1 MVVII
6 IILLIL
12 IIISLMSHE
21 TGASPK
27 HVFMY
32 LLLIAMLYV
41 SVVSFIAIIF
51 QYINVL
57 LPDPLQYYLPGIY
70 DTIRFASSSLVVA
83 FPVYLLMSWLLE
95 KEYIRVPE
103 AKQLKS
109 RKWLVYLTLFIAAI
123 TIIVD
128 LVQLVNNFYRGELTW
143 SFTLK
148 IMTVLI
154 VAATVFGYHLWDL
167 QKDLESKVK
176 KMIGGIISVVVLATL
191 IAGFFIAGSPQHQ
204 RNVRFDQQRT
214 TDLNTIQYQI
224 LDYWQR
230 KKTLPAQLSD
240 LEDSITGFQVPKDPA
255 TGTAYTYE
263 IKGNLSFTL
272 CADFAAE
279 QEGGKGDSRNIAPM
293 YPMNEFG
300 ANDNWSHK
308 AGRTCFDRTIDPERH
323 ALPQQKI

>member
-1 MVVII
+1 MA
-6 IILLIL
+6 
-12 IIISLMSHE
+12 HE

-57 LPDPLQYYLPGIY
+57 FPDPLQYYLPGIY

-83 FPVYLLMSWLLE
+83 FPVYLLMSWLLG
-95 KEYIRVPE
+95 KEYLRVPE
-103 AKQLKS
+103 AKQLKT

-123 TIIVD
+123 TIIID

-143 SFTLK
+143 SFTFK
-148 IMTVLI
+148 ILTVLI
-154 VAATVFGYHLWDL
+154 VAAAVFGYHLWDL
-167 QKDLESKVK
+167 QKDLEGKTK
-176 KMIGGIISVVVLATL
+176 KTIGISVSIIVLATL

-204 RNVRFDQQRT
+204 RDVRFDQQRVS
-214 TDLNTIQYQI
+214 DLNSIQYQT

-240 LEDSITGFQVPKDPA
+240 LEDSITGYQAPRDPA
-255 TGTAYTYE
+255 TGVSYTYE
-263 IKGNLSFTL
+263 VKGPLSFTL
-272 CADFAAE
+272 CADFATE
-279 QEGGKGDSRNIAPM
+279 QEGKSLDQSKTP
-293 YPMNEFG
+293 YPVTEFG
-300 ANDNWSHK
+300 TTDNWSHGR
-308 AGRTCFDRTIDPERH
+308 GRTCFDRTIDPERH
-323 ALPQQKI
+323 GLPGQKI